1 MTFKYL
7 DYVHAPALS
16 LHNSS
21 TLPSCVKILRHS
33 PGKWRHVFALDL
45 NTPLSTSRGQNLDV
59 AVDDEKGERNRKELR
74 LVVDE
79 FREGLARYVGS
90 NLKCDNLTRI
100 SGRLRKDTRA
110 ALLASKRAIDAT
122 ASSNRDE
129 LLQSSAVR
137 ETQDLNEKV
146 A

>member
-1 MTFKYL
+1 MPPL
-7 DYVHAPALS
+7 P
-16 LHNSS
+16 S
-21 TLPSCVKILRHS
+21 TLGENTKLSIESLERRQKDLRDFQIPRLRSCTGPLVTQQQYAAELREDIEA
-33 PGKWRHVFALDL
+33 FA
-45 NTPLSTSRGQNLDV
+45 RQVEAYV

-79 FREGLARYVGS
+79 FREGLA
-90 NLKCDNLTRI
+90 
-100 SGRLRKDTRA
+100 RLRKDTRA

-129 LLQSSAVR
+129 LLRSSAVR